1 MLTKELS
8 EVTSALA
15 RVVSCLDG
23 ESLSGGDAA
32 ELVERFSAISRL
44 AAAGTA
50 VCAGRVSRTRFFER
64 SGHTSAESWLAA
76 TTGEANGAARS
87 LLSTAARLGELPGLE
102 AAWRAGELSA
112 PQAAEVARGA
122 AAGPGAEAELLESAR
137 SGSLGELR
145 AVADRIEAA
154 ARSREADEA
163 RHRRIRA
170 QRHLRTWLDADGS
183 FKGRFALAPEDGALL
198 LCGLEAEA
206 NHLFDLARRAGL
218 RERREAYLAD
228 ALVAV
233 VCGEAGAGGAG
244 VAGAGAGRAGGAGG
258 GANVGAGAGGALVAG
273 ANVGAGGAELVP
285 ARLRAGAV
293 QPAGPAG
300 CGVGTAA
307 TVLSGG
313 GEGAPSTLA
322 RGPDAEPGGPRQGGD
337 EVALLAP
344 GRGRGR
350 RADCTILFHVELEAL
365 RRGSLGPGEQCVVE
379 GGGHVPLS
387 VVQSYLDVARI
398 FLVVKEGFD
407 VTSIVSCKR
416 TIPAALQTALCARDR
431 TCVVPG
437 CTSTFHL
444 EIDHIVEFAKG
455 GPTTLSNLCRLCR
468 PHHALKTEQ
477 GYRIEGGPGHWRWV
491 APRRPPADTSA
502 PGTQARAPRAG
513 RRRPAPS
520 GPPAPTAGGAEP
532 DPGQEQGRLQLE

>member
-1 MLTKELS
+1 VGVLLEELS
-8 EVTSALA
+8 EVTSALG

-23 ESLSGGDAA
+23 DSLSGGDAA
-32 ELVERFSAISRL
+32 VLVERFSAISRL

-87 LLSTAARLGELPGLE
+87 LLSTAARLNELPGLD
-102 AAWRAGELSA
+102 AALRAGELSA

-122 AAGPGAEAELLESAR
+122 GAGPGAEAELLESAR
-137 SGSLGELR
+137 AGSLCELR
-145 AVADRIEAA
+145 AAADRIEAA

-163 RHRRIRA
+163 RHRRIGA

-198 LCGLEAEA
+198 LSGLEAEA

-233 VCGEAGAGGAG
+233 VCGQAGGAAPAGG
-244 VAGAGAGRAGGAGG
+244 VPVALAGGAPAGG
-258 GANVGAGAGGALVAG
+258 GDGTPAGGGDG
-273 ANVGAGGAELVP
+273 APAGGGDGTP
-285 ARLRAGAV
+285 APV
-293 QPAGPAG
+293 
-300 CGVGTAA
+300 
-307 TVLSGG
+307 
-313 GEGAPSTLA
+313 
-322 RGPDAEPGGPRQGGD
+322 
-337 EVALLAP
+337 P
-344 GRGRGR
+344 GRGRR
-350 RADCTILFHVELEAL
+350 PECTILFHVDLEAL
-365 RRGSLGPGEQCVVE
+365 RRGSLGPGEQCLVE

-416 TIPAALQTALCARDR
+416 TVPAALQTALCARDR

-455 GPTTLSNLCRLCR
+455 GPTALGNLCRLCR

-491 APRRPPADTSA
+491 APPPPPAGTCGPA
-502 PGTQARAPRAG
+502 EPPGSRRQARAAG
-513 RRRPAPS
+513 AGTRQTPATPLVEEGTPERPAQAT
-520 GPPAPTAGGAEP
+520 PAAGGAEP
-532 DPGQEQGRLQLE
+532 EPGHEQGRLQLE